1 MTTTYVQPG
10 HVLDYTNNSGAKIPS
25 SAVVRIGQIIGV
37 ALTEIAV
44 GATGSVA
51 IDGVHRLPKVAGA
64 VIAQGES
71 LVWDASA
78 GAFDD
83 NLAVAAAG
91 DVSGA
96 AAVAFAGAG
105 NGATTLLVRLTGVPG
120 TLAA

>member
-10 HVLDYTNNSGAKIPS
+10 HVIDYTNATGAAIASG
-25 SAVVRIGQIIGV
+25 AVVRIGQLLGV
-37 ALTEIAV
+37 ALVNIAI
-44 GATGSVA
+44 GATGSVS

-71 LVWDASA
+71 LTWDASA

-83 NLAVAAAG
+83 NAAVPAAG
-91 DVSGA
+91 DVTGA
-96 AAVAFAGAG
+96 ASVAFAAAG
-105 NGATTLLVRLTGVPG
+105 NGTTTVLVRLTGVPG

>member
-10 HVLDYTNNSGAKIPS
+10 HVLDFTNNSGAKISS
-25 SAVVRIGQIIGV
+25 SAVVRIGQLIGV
-37 ALTEIAV
+37 ALTDIAI

-83 NLAVAAAG
+83 NLAAPAAG